1 MSQNRAVVV
10 GKSLVVTKDNLLVE
24 ATYLLSLAEQRILLL
39 AIARIDSRAIAEPG
53 ICHTITADEI
63 AKSYNLPSDQAYELL
78 ASVAERLYERS
89 VVIDQPDP
97 NRPEVAR
104 LRTRWV
110 ASIQYLPRRGAIEL
124 IFATAILPFL
134 CQIKHR
140 FSSYRLE
147 CVAPMTSIYAIRLY
161 ELLIQWRE
169 SGSRT
174 VEIAWLRA
182 RFELGEKYANIRD
195 LKARVLTPAVN
206 QINQHSDLWVKWE
219 QHKRGRVV
227 HALTFT
233 FGQKQDT
240 PQAAATAKTPPKL
253 TRAYVERH
261 ARPGETWDQAEARL
275 RRARETASI
284 KAPESAEK
292 R

>member
-1 MSQNRAVVV
+1 MKTSTK
-10 GKSLVVTKDNLLVE
+10 GLLVVKDNQLVE
-24 ATYLLSLAEQRILLL
+24 ATYTLSLAEQRLLL
-39 AIARIDSRAIAEPG
+39 FAIARLDSRTPPGSRICLKITAAEIAE
-53 ICHTITADEI
+53 TFFLSNVRA
-63 AKSYNLPSDQAYELL
+63 YNLLTE
-78 ASVAERLYERS
+78 VAERLYERS
-89 VVIDQPDP
+89 VLIHAPDP
-97 NRPEVAR
+97 ERPEVEKE
-104 LRTRWV
+104 RTRWV
-110 ASIQYLPRRGAIEL
+110 SSIRYLPQKGAVEMV
-124 IFATAILPFL
+124 FAEGILPLL
-134 CQIKHR
+134 CSLRER
-140 FSSYRLE
+140 FSRYRLE
-147 CVAPMTSIYAIRLY
+147 HVARLSSSYAIRLY

-174 VEIAWLRA
+174 VEITWLRA
-182 RFELGEKYANIRD
+182 RFELGEKYGNIRD

-240 PQAAATAKTPPKL
+240 PQAAASAKTPTKL

-261 ARPGETWDQAEARL
+261 ARPGETWDQAETRL

-284 KAPESAEK
+284 KAPEIAEK